1 MYLYVKNKRAF
12 AMIILFPITNSTML
26 SYANLEKG
34 YSTNID
40 KNDKAKQQMLY
51 KAVAVEISGF
61 LNVPYIAKPR
71 MITDII
77 HLI

>member
-26 SYANLEKG
+26 TYANLEKG
-34 YSTNID
+34 YSTSID

>member
-40 KNDKAKQQMLY
+40 KM
-51 KAVAVEISGF
+51 IR
-61 LNVPYIAKPR
+61 LNNRWYTK
-71 MITDII
+71 
-77 HLI
+77 L

>member
-26 SYANLEKG
+26 TYANLEKG
-34 YSTNID
+34 YSTSID

-71 MITDII
+71 MITGII
-77 HLI
+77 LLI